1 LPELI
6 LSALIEFHMSG
17 KSAIRRSSQK
27 LHKGPAKVIRMPTPT
42 VVRRRRAIKAGMGLL
57 AVSLIGAV
65 VARLYLMQSV
75 PPAAE
80 SVAGLN
86 DQESE
91 ILKLVNDERKRSGL
105 KPLVVSPALTAVARA
120 HSDDMALHHYTGHRD
135 YDGGEPEDRVS
146 GAGIPYE
153 ALGEN
158 IYVDDY
164 RDVSGL
170 AKRALAAWLKSP
182 AHRATLLSN
191 RYSATGVGAARSGDG
206 KTCVTQ
212 DFVR

>member
-1 LPELI
+1 
-6 LSALIEFHMSG
+6 MSG
-17 KSAIRRSSQK
+17 RSATHRGSQK
-27 LHKGPAKVIRMPTPT
+27 VHKGPAKVIRMPTPT

-65 VARLYLMQSV
+65 VARLYYMQTA

-80 SVAGLN
+80 SVAGLT

-105 KPLVVSPALTAVARA
+105 KPLAVSPTLTAVARA
-120 HSDDMALHHYTGHRD
+120 HCDDMALHHYAGHRD
-135 YDGGEPEDRVS
+135 YDGGAPEDRVS
-146 GAGIPYE
+146 GAAIPYE

-170 AKRALAAWLKSP
+170 PKRALAAWLKSK

-191 RYSATGVGAARSGDG
+191 RFTTTGVGAARSSDG
-206 KTCVTQ
+206 KTYVTQ
-212 DFVR
+212 DYVR

>member
-1 LPELI
+1 
-6 LSALIEFHMSG
+6 
-17 KSAIRRSSQK
+17 
-27 LHKGPAKVIRMPTPT
+27 MPTPT

-65 VARLYLMQSV
+65 VTRLYYMQSA

-80 SVAGLN
+80 SVVGLT

-91 ILKLVNDERKRSGL
+91 ILKLVNDERKRTGL
-105 KPLVVSPALTAVARA
+105 KALTVSPTLTAVARA
-120 HSDDMALHHYTGHRD
+120 HSDDMALHHYAGHRD
-135 YDGGEPEDRVS
+135 YDGGVPEDRVS
-146 GAGIPYE
+146 GASVPYE

-170 AKRALAAWLKSP
+170 SKRALAAWLKSP
-182 AHRATLLSN
+182 AHRAALLSG
-191 RYSATGVGAARSGDG
+191 RFTSTGIGAARSTDG
-206 KTCVTQ
+206 KTYVTQ
-212 DFVR
+212 DYVR

>member
-1 LPELI
+1 
-6 LSALIEFHMSG
+6 
-17 KSAIRRSSQK
+17 
-27 LHKGPAKVIRMPTPT
+27 MPTPR

-65 VARLYLMQSV
+65 VARLYIMQSA
-75 PPAAE
+75 PHSAE
-80 SVAGLN
+80 AVSGLTE
-86 DQESE
+86 QESE
-91 ILKLVNDERKRSGL
+91 ILKLVNEQRKRSGL
-105 KPLVVSPALTAVARA
+105 KPLAISPALTAVARA
-120 HSDDMALHHYTGHRD
+120 HSDDMAAHHYQGHRD
-135 YDGGEPEDRVS
+135 YDGGAPEDRVS
-146 GAGIPYE
+146 GAAVPYT

-182 AHRATLLSN
+182 AHRDTLLSN
-191 RYSATGVGAARSGDG
+191 RFTATGVGAARSSDG
-206 KTCVTQ
+206 KTYVTQ

>member
-17 KSAIRRSSQK
+17 RSAIRRGSNK
-27 LHKGPAKVIRMPTPT
+27 IHKGPAKVIRMPTPR

-57 AVSLIGAV
+57 AMSLIGAV
-65 VARLYLMQSV
+65 VARLYLMQSA

-80 SVAGLN
+80 SVAGLT

-105 KPLVVSPALTAVARA
+105 KPLAVSTALTAVARA
-120 HSDDMALHHYTGHRD
+120 HSDDMALHHYAGHRD
-135 YDGGEPEDRVS
+135 YDGGAPEDRVS
-146 GAGIPYE
+146 GAAIPYQ

-164 RDVSGL
+164 RDASGL
-170 AKRALAAWLKSP
+170 PKRALAAWLKSP
-182 AHRATLLSN
+182 AHRATLLSD
-191 RYSATGVGAARSGDG
+191 RFTSTGVGAARSGDG
-206 KTCVTQ
+206 KTYVTQ